1 MIISLGIIILEVIKK
16 LSNDNELLNLI
27 RIMLFKWIN
36 KVNRL
41 FIKYIINKL
50 TKNNHI
56 HNNNKWYLFAL
67 KNTIDY

>member
-36 KVNRL
+36 KVNGL
-41 FIKYIINKL
+41 IIINKL
-50 TKNNHI
+50 I
-56 HNNNKWYLFAL
+56 LKW
-67 KNTIDY
+67 IIS